1 MLTLTESR
9 ETSAEISLISI
20 TINIDLRPLD
30 PLSFSLTMASAIPKS
45 GITRQIML
53 LNKISNGPGALR
65 LPAAAKALDL
75 QFFTNRS
82 DRNNATVSGA
92 AEFWKENLPQIQFY
106 NPGLAISVR
115 EFRPQDADKG
125 RKSFLKLTN
134 DDGSVKQFD
143 VRDKTPEQI
152 LESLRSDFGAQEVD
166 SSEIRVLKVPGDR
179 SL

>member
-1 MLTLTESR
+1 MAHV
-9 ETSAEISLISI
+9 TSTAEISLFSI
-20 TINIDLRPLD
+20 TTSIHSRLFD
-30 PLSFSLTMASAIPKS
+30 PFANSLTMASVIPKS

-65 LPAAAKALDL
+65 LAASAKALDL

-82 DRNNATVSGA
+82 DKSNGILSGP

-106 NPGLAISVR
+106 NPGVAISVR

-125 RKSFLKLTN
+125 RKSFLKLIN
-134 DDGSVKQFD
+134 EDGSVKQFD

-152 LESLRSDFGAQEVD
+152 IDSLKSEFGAQEID
-166 SSEIRVLKVPGDR
+166 NSEMRILKTPGDR
-179 SL
+179 SFD